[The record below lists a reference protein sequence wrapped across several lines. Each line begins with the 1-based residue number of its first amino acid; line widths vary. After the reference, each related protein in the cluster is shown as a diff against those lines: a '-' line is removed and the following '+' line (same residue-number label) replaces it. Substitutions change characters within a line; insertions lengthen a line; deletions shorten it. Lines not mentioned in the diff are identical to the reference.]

1 MGGILSYVPLSLTTQ
16 TLMVAAVFGTTAYY
30 MFRKSYRLPPG
41 PFALP
46 LIGNVLS
53 FKGTPMYQK
62 LAEWTKTY
70 GPVMTVY
77 LGPIRCV
84 ALNSTE
90 VVLEALVTK
99 QADFAGRPQTYSTL
113 KFSDGGKSIA
123 LGDYHAT
130 WRLHRKLA
138 TKALRHFIS
147 GNQLEQRVTDSL
159 AKVIPLLKN
168 AKDPINPHEY
178 NTLVG
183 VNILCG
189 VCFGETYDV
198 DDAMFKNMIHL
209 FDEFLNSFG
218 NGLLEDII
226 PPLRLCPTGKMKQLT
241 KVMDEFFGLM
251 DTFIDEHRKTFS
263 PDHCRDFTDSILLAQ
278 NEAIEEGDEL
288 TKSRITDEHIRQTV
302 GDIFGAGIDT
312 TRFTLDWAML
322 YLATSP
328 EVQSKVHEEV
338 DKVVPKS
345 GTMLLS
351 YRNQL
356 PYTEAVLH
364 EVMRLSSVVPLSLP
378 HSTICDTKIGDYDIP
393 QGTMVL
399 LNLWM
404 MHHDPD
410 KWTDVE
416 DFKPERFLDETGAM
430 APKPDSW
437 LPFSAG
443 RRVCLGESVAKPELV
458 LLLAGYMR
466 QFKISLPDGVKPD
479 FEAIGG
485 GFVRTPKPF
494 KVVFEERD

>member
-1 MGGILSYVPLSLTTQ
+1 METVLRYVSALSVTSRTIL
-16 TLMVAAVFGTTAYY
+16 VASVFGIAAYY
-30 MFRKSYRLPPG
+30 LLRKRYRLPPG
-41 PFALP
+41 PTALP
-46 LIGNVLS
+46 LLGNVLS
-53 FKGTPMYQK
+53 FRGTPMYQK
-62 LAEWTKTY
+62 LAEWSKTY

-84 ALNSTE
+84 ALNNTE
-90 VVLEALVTK
+90 VVLEALVKK
-99 QADFAGRPQTYSTL
+99 QADFAGRPQTYSTKL
-113 KFSDGGKSIA
+113 LSDGAKSIA

-138 TKALRHFIS
+138 TKALRLYTS
-147 GNQLEQRVTDSL
+147 GNRLELRMTESL
-159 AKVIPLLKN
+159 NKVVEVLKGI
-168 AKDPINPHEY
+168 KEPVNPHLY
-178 NTLVG
+178 NSLVAL
-183 VNILCG
+183 NILFG
-189 VCFGETYDV
+189 VCFDQTYAV
-198 DDAMFKNMIHL
+198 DDPMFKNMLSI
-209 FDEFLNSFG
+209 FDEFLTSFG
-218 NGLLEDII
+218 NGPLEDII
-226 PPLRLCPTGKMKQLT
+226 PPLRLCPTKQMKRMIQLF
-241 KVMDEFFGLM
+241 DDIFNIL
-251 DTFIDEHRKTFS
+251 DIFIVEHRNTLS
-263 PDHCRDFTDSILLAQ
+263 PDHIRDFTDSILLAQ
-278 NEAIEEGDEL
+278 KAAMEELDEA
-288 TKSRITDEHIRQTV
+288 TMSKITDDHVRQTI

-312 TRFTLDWAML
+312 TRLTLDWAIL
-322 YLATSP
+322 YLASHP
-328 EVQSKVHEEV
+328 EVPSKIHKEV
-338 DKVVPKS
+338 DQVLPKS

-351 YRNQL
+351 YRNHL

-378 HSTICDTKIGDYDIP
+378 HCTICDTKIGDNDVP

-416 DFKPERFLDETGAM
+416 AFKPERFLDETGAM

-443 RRVCLGESVAKPELV
+443 RRVCLGESVAKQELV

-494 KVVFEERD
+494 QSRFCGT